1 MQKHAQDAFCSK
13 CYARQ
18 ICCTITPGMRF
29 VIALRKGKHYTFAM
43 ENAYR
48 ISCSNEILKTDLK
61 TGRLIWFI
69 ITLLGSRHFA
79 CDDFVNDATKVNL
92 GCGPIF

>member
-1 MQKHAQDAFCSK
+1 MLMVAF
-13 CYARQ
+13 R
-18 ICCTITPGMRF
+18 CC
-29 VIALRKGKHYTFAM
+29 VEKRKPSTFAM
-43 ENAYR
+43 DNAYR
-48 ISCSNEILKTDLK
+48 ISCSNEVLKTDLK

-92 GCGPIF
+92 GCRPII